1 MDPFRPRWRA
11 MDPAKRREAERYAP
25 RAPTSSWSLP
35 PPSAPP
41 SAGASRLGP
50 PNPTPSLASS
60 PPSQPP
66 ATPPSSNLLN
76 RPHPRDPCSP
86 AFADAARLVADAW
99 AFLSD
104 PDRKASLDSAYE
116 AFEAAATPV
125 PTAPYIS
132 EEMPKR
138 PIGQKVA
145 KEAALA
151 AKRRSKR
158 FRSDDDDDG
167 NSKESVIDLD
177 KLDRFSKSQEETN
190 AKRIKV
196 LELQK
201 KLLSEKLETTKLA
214 HLTAQETK
222 EGKKKAYFRGKEG

>member
-1 MDPFRPRWRA
+1 
-11 MDPAKRREAERYAP
+11 
-25 RAPTSSWSLP
+25 
-35 PPSAPP
+35 
-41 SAGASRLGP
+41 
-50 PNPTPSLASS
+50 
-60 PPSQPP
+60 
-66 ATPPSSNLLN
+66 
-76 RPHPRDPCSP
+76 
-86 AFADAARLVADAW
+86 
-99 AFLSD
+99 
-104 PDRKASLDSAYE
+104 
-116 AFEAAATPV
+116 
-125 PTAPYIS
+125 
-132 EEMPKR
+132 MPKR

-222 EGKKKAYFRGKEG
+222 EGKKLILEAKKVEKESKMMGAYNNLISQDSSMSDEEKAERVVAMKCLRKAFFPETI